1 MSIDIKGSFDRH
13 IHFWNTAAG
22 SKTSSIDTGSQ
33 VTSIVWSRQYKEF
46 VSSHGFPNNH
56 LSVWSYPTLNK
67 ITDLPGHDSR
77 VLHTAISPDG
87 QTVAS
92 AASDENLKFWK
103 CFESK
108 KGGNASKVGAMSN
121 NDDEIINATRRLAIR

>member
-1 MSIDIKGSFDRH
+1 LSLLTTGGGSFDRH
-13 IHFWNTAAG
+13 IHFWNTASG
-22 SKTSSIDTGSQ
+22 SKTASIDTGSQ
-33 VTSIVWSRQYKEF
+33 VTSIVWSREYKEF
-46 VSSHGFPNNH
+46 VSSHGSPNNH
-56 LSVWSYPTLNK
+56 LSLWSYPTLNK
-67 ITDLPGHDSR
+67 ISHLPGHDSR

-108 KGGNASKVGAMSN
+108 QGSDLAKSRAINMSKKRFNKRTAL
-121 NDDEIINATRRLAIR
+121 R